1 MFLVKR
7 ARLASLILAALVAV
21 FAIQTR
27 NDSPVAN
34 APATMDAAL
43 TAPTIADDAPEMIA
57 REIALAGFRMKMEQ
71 HGGVGCIELADRAL
85 CIHPDTSPERVAE
98 ILASLPTAT
107 LSGANKFDRQDRWA
121 FTATNGGAVGGVG
134 DPITLLWSIVPDGT
148 IIDGGISNLEANL
161 NAKFGSTI
169 WRDRIQ
175 NALEVQWGK
184 AIGITYILEVDDGA
198 SHPGTDGAVGVRG
211 DVRIGG
217 RFIDGPNGVL
227 AYNYYPAGGGD
238 MVLDTGESTFWTGGS
253 QHRNLRNVVS
263 HENGHGIG
271 FGHVDPE
278 NSTKLMEAFFSPAYL
293 GPQDDDIRGGMKNYG
308 DLYENNDTPATATPF
323 DTLNFTGGQDTVRF
337 LSIDAPSD
345 DDWYSFD
352 WSEGDTVSIWVD
364 PVGSTYSVGPDG
376 GATAVVVTDS
386 VFNLGFQIYASDGT
400 TLLATAATAP
410 FKQTEILLDF
420 VLPASPNPFY
430 LLRVYKSTAGGTG
443 IQRYDFAVE
452 LDSTAAPVDLSGACC
467 FVDGTCSSVV
477 AADCATA
484 GGTFQGVGVTCGA
497 ANCPIL
503 VGACCFGDGSC
514 SSLVAADC
522 ATAGGNFQGLAVT
535 CEAAACPIV
544 TNVPIG
550 AITDLALTLAPV
562 PVRKTTTASFRVPSA
577 GPVTL
582 EVFDIAG
589 RLVTRLE
596 ERANAA
602 GPYAISWDGRDAG
615 GVETGSGVYFLRV
628 SAGALTATER
638 TVVLR

>member
-1 MFLVKR
+1 MFLVKT
-7 ARLASLILAALVAV
+7 ARGRLLIVAALLALVAWR
-21 FAIQTR
+21 ART
-27 NDSPVAN
+27 DAPLAN
-34 APATMDAAL
+34 APEAPAATTAA
-43 TAPTIADDAPEMIA
+43 PSIADDAPEMIA
-57 REIALAGFRMKMEQ
+57 REIAIASLKMKMEQ
-71 HGGVGCIELADRAL
+71 HDGVGCIELADRAL
-85 CIHPDTSPERVAE
+85 CIHPDTPPERVDE
-98 ILASLPTAT
+98 ILRSLPTSA
-107 LSGANKFDRQDRWA
+107 LNGASKFDRQDRWA
-121 FTATNGGAVGGVG
+121 FTATDGGNTGAVG

-184 AIGITYILEVDDGA
+184 AIGITYVLVSDDGA
-198 SHPGTDGAVGVRG
+198 AHPGSDGAIGVRG

-217 RFIDGPNGVL
+217 RFIDGPSGVL
-227 AYNYYPAGGGD
+227 AYDFYPSGGGD
-238 MVLDTGESTFWTGGS
+238 MVIDTGESTFWTGGS

-278 NSTKLMEAFFSPAYL
+278 NGTKLMEAFFSANYL

-308 DLYENNDTPATATPF
+308 DSYENNDTPATATPF
-323 DTLNFTGGQDTVRF
+323 DTLVFTGAQDTVRF

-352 WSEGDTVSIWVD
+352 WSEGDTVSVWVD

-376 GATAVVVTDS
+376 GATSVVVTDS
-386 VFNLGFQIYASDGT
+386 IFNLGFQIYASDGT

-420 VLPASPNPFY
+420 VLPASPDPFY
-430 LLRVYKSTAGGTG
+430 LLRVYKSNAGGTG

-452 LDSTAAPVDLSGACC
+452 LDSVAAGVDLSGACC
-467 FVDGTCSSVV
+467 FVDGTCQTLV

-484 GGTFQGVGVTCGA
+484 GGTFQGVGVTCVA
-497 ANCPIL
+497 ANCAVL
-503 VGACCFGDGSC
+503 LGACCLDDGTC
-514 SSLVAADC
+514 QSLVESDC
-522 ATAGGNFQGLAVT
+522 LTAGGQFQGLATT
-535 CEAAACPIV
+535 CGAVSCPII
-544 TNVPIG
+544 TSVPLG
-550 AITDLALTLAPV
+550 EITDLALTLAPV
-562 PVRKTTTASFRVPSA
+562 PVRATTTASFRVPSA

-589 RLVTRLE
+589 RLVTRVE
-596 ERANAA
+596 ERAAAA
-602 GPYAISWDGRDAG
+602 GPYSISWNGRDARG
-615 GVETGSGVYFLRV
+615 AEAGSGVYFLRV
-628 SAGALTATER
+628 SAGTLSATER